1 MFLKE
6 LWLLQEI
13 DGVRKEKERSYHEWV
28 PEEKNPVAM
37 RSYFQEVFPEES

>member
-13 DGVRKEKERSYHEWV
+13 DGVRKEKERLTIACFMTQGSNCHNLYCQDAV
-28 PEEKNPVAM
+28 T
-37 RSYFQEVFPEES
+37 